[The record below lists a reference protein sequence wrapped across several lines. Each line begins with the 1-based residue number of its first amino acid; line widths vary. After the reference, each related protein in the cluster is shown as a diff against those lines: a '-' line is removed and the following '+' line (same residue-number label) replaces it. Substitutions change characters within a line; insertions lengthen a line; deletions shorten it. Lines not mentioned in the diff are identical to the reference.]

1 MSAADDLVLAIR
13 LARADGKSEPDV
25 QAIVH
30 RLAGQYPTADLK
42 AAQAQLVAELEAG
55 Q

>member
-1 MSAADDLVLAIR
+1 MTAADDIVLAIR
-13 LARADGKSEPDV
+13 LARANGKSEAEV

-30 RLAGQYPTADLK
+30 RMASQYPTAALK
-42 AAQAQLVAELEAG
+42 AAQAQLAAELGRG